1 MKLVKPNRLKK
12 GDLIGIISPAS
23 SPDDLTRIEK
33 GVQYLESLGYKT
45 EVGKNVGKYYGYLA
59 GTNEERL
66 EDLHYMFG
74 KKEVKAV
81 ICVRGGYGSPRL
93 LPHINF
99 NLIKKNPKIF
109 VGYSD
114 ITSLQM
120 AFLKKANLVTFAGPM
135 LAVDLYNEVNPYAE
149 EYFWRALTSP
159 KKIGKIRMPEN
170 EELKIIHQGKAE
182 GPIIGGNLTLFASLF
197 GTGLLPKAKNSI
209 LLLEDIGEVAYRVDR
224 YLVQFVLAGIF
235 EKINGL
241 VLGHFTDCEETDPT
255 KKTLTL
261 DEVLDGY
268 LNNLMIPTVSNFS
281 HGHIKNIVTIP
292 FGINVKL
299 NADKGFIELTEGAVE

>member
-1 MKLVKPNRLKK
+1 MKPIKPNRLKK

-33 GVQYLESLGYKT
+33 GVNYLESLGYKT

-59 GTNEERL
+59 GTDEERL

-74 KKEVKAV
+74 KREVKAI

-93 LPHINF
+93 LKFIDYK
-99 NLIKKNPKIF
+99 LIKKNPKIF

-149 EYFWRALTSP
+149 DYFWRALTSP
-159 KKIGKIRMPEN
+159 KKIGKLHQPEN
-170 EELKIIHQGKAE
+170 EELKIVHIGKAE
-182 GPIIGGNLTLFASLF
+182 GTIIGGNLTLFASLF
-197 GTGLLPKAKNSI
+197 GTGLLPKTKNTI
-209 LLLEDIGEVAYRVDR
+209 LLLEDIGEVPYRVDR
-224 YLVQFVLAGIF
+224 YLVQYILAGVF
-235 EKINGL
+235 GKISGL
-241 VLGHFTDCEETDPT
+241 ILGHFTDCEETDET
-255 KKTLTL
+255 KRTLKL
-261 DEVLDGY
+261 DEVLNSY
-268 LNNLMIPTVSNFS
+268 LKKVNVPTVTNFS
-281 HGHIKNIVTIP
+281 HGHIKNIITVP
-292 FGINVKL
+292 FGIKVKL
-299 NADKGFIELTEGAVE
+299 NADKGFVEFTEGPVV